1 MFNCLSV
8 FSHQALAVTDSLEEA
23 AELLAKS
30 KTNVRMVVSKL
41 ELDLGR
47 QLEIPRP
54 RAGDD
59 GKLLLVRLRKRA
71 PSELTAAGKW
81 YYIAAPASIKPLKN
95 SQSLY

>member
-1 MFNCLSV
+1 M
-8 FSHQALAVTDSLEEA
+8 EEA

-59 GKLLLVRLRKRA
+59 GKLLLVRLRKRS

-81 YYIAAPASIKPLKN
+81 YQIAAPAFTKPQIRGPLIDCTGDGKKVRCRM
-95 SQSLY
+95 Q